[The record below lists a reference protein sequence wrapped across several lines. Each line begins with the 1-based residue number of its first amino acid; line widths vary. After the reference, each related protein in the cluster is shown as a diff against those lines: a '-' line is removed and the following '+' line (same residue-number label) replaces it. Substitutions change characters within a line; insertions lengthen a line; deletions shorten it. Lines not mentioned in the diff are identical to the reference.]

1 MNGEG
6 GAWDFTPAI
15 DLGYAF
21 STKPDSISRSQS
33 YVDPLERPQRA
44 RINGCVD
51 NVPTSLG
58 LGNFD
63 RIWAALGG
71 PPEQSPFLK
80 KFEEEPA
87 SSGGVEESSG
97 SDSQALEATTTKAV
111 KWRDQV
117 DGENLADIDEVKPSG
132 GVTQDKTRNQ
142 RKKARRLVRKRE
154 KSEHKKALESSEA
167 AAGAGEVESEKEIIP
182 VEQSASKRRA
192 LINEIIHGF
201 TPRAENVVP
210 NFTTPVKHTDPT
222 KSIHT
227 ASPLPYPIAK
237 PHTPPSLLNKRS
249 NSAPA
254 PSSSVS
260 NAFAQTASRKAS
272 LLTKLSQ
279 TFASDLPYL
288 SSISL
293 VHPPL
298 DENPNLANGVHV
310 FVDVS
315 NILIG
320 FHDALKSARKLGHI
334 RRQPFSFHNLSLILE
349 RGRPIAKRVLAGS
362 DNFPAIAE
370 AQLIGYECNILDRV
384 HKAKELTPRQ
394 KKFLRRS
401 MMNGNGNGNGNN
413 SSATGNGT
421 TSGSGSETNTTNAVV
436 SSTVTHAPE
445 KWVEQAV
452 DEILH
457 LKILESV
464 VDADDP
470 ATMVLATGDAAEAEY
485 SPGFLKMVTRAL
497 GKGWSVEVVSFRKNI
512 SGMYKRREFRAKW
525 GSRFKIVE
533 LDDYVEELVGVEV

>member
-1 MNGEG
+1 MNGKG
-6 GAWDFTPAI
+6 GAWDLTPVI

-21 STKPDSISRSQS
+21 ATKPDSISRSQS
-33 YVDPLERPQRA
+33 YVDPLEKLRGA
-44 RINGCVD
+44 RVNGCVD

-71 PPEQSPFLK
+71 PPEQLPFLRK
-80 KFEEEPA
+80 IKEEVA
-87 SSGGVEESSG
+87 SSDGVEESSG
-97 SDSQALEATTTKAV
+97 SDSQALEATATKAV

-117 DGENLADIDEVKPSG
+117 DGENLADIDEVIPNG
-132 GVTQDKTRNQ
+132 GVTQGRTRSQ
-142 RKKARRLVRKRE
+142 RKKARRQVRKRE
-154 KSEHKKALESSEA
+154 KSEHKKALEGSEA
-167 AAGAGEVESEKEIIP
+167 AASTSEIESEKEIIP

-201 TPRAENVVP
+201 TPKAENVVP
-210 NFTTPVKHTDPT
+210 NFTTPVKQSDPT
-222 KSIHT
+222 KSVYSS
-227 ASPLPYPIAK
+227 SPLPYPIAK
-237 PHTPPSLLNKRS
+237 PQTPPSFLNKRS
-249 NSAPA
+249 ISAPA
-254 PSSSVS
+254 PSSSAS
-260 NAFAQTASRKAS
+260 NAFAQTASKKAS
-272 LLTKLSQ
+272 LLTKLSR
-279 TFASDLPYL
+279 TFSSDLPYL

-320 FHDALKSARKLGHI
+320 FHDALKSARKLGYI

-394 KKFLRRS
+394 KKFLHRQ
-401 MMNGNGNGNGNN
+401 MNGNGT
-413 SSATGNGT
+413 SSAGNGT
-421 TSGSGSETNTTNAVV
+421 TSGSGSETNNAV
-436 SSTVTHAPE
+436 STATHAPE

-485 SPGFLKMVTRAL
+485 SQGFLKMVTRAL

-512 SGMYKRREFRAKW
+512 SGMYKRREFRAQW
-525 GSRFKIVE
+525 GSRFRIVE